1 MLRRQTAAFLIWQ
14 LDGRLPHMAQVKLLN
29 QKEGFPATALRE
41 INVLL
46 SLHHDNIVNVREMV
60 VGSSMDKARS
70 RRDRAEIAP
79 RSCRGLIAAA
89 HLISAIMS
97 RRDLG
102 DCISAVSRR
111 SSWRWISWTTT

>member
-60 VGSSMDKARS
+60 VGNSMDKIFMAMDFMDHDLKGLMVTMAQKNIWFTASEVCPESARKLAS
-70 RRDRAEIAP
+70 GTECHAR
-79 RSCRGLIAAA
+79 CR
-89 HLISAIMS
+89 
-97 RRDLG
+97 
-102 DCISAVSRR
+102 
-111 SSWRWISWTTT
+111 